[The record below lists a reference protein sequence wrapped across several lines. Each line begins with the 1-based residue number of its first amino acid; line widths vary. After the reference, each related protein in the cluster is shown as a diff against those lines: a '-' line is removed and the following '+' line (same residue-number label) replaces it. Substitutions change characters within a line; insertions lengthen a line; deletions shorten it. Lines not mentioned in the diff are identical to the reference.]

1 MRQMS
6 CFHTRS
12 VRHARALSRGVLKP
26 CISGTNEKKCLRKVR
41 KSSVTSTPAFSTRNA
56 FLFFCDVLALGT
68 RRHASSARTAIL
80 RFRAMLRPKVPHPL
94 RKSLIADRQIQHST
108 RHFAAPLAF
117 YAAAGGAAYGAD
129 PSDSAILRRTHA
141 RKRRNAHF
149 ECWLRCSDR
158 ASRRR
163 F

>member
-1 MRQMS
+1 MRPCEINLRGHAQQS
-6 CFHTRS
+6 SSYKSTFSTLETVRPC

-108 RHFAAPLAF
+108 RTHTRVFLPHASCLHI
-117 YAAAGGAAYGAD
+117 YGAH
-129 PSDSAILRRTHA
+129 R
-141 RKRRNAHF
+141 
-149 ECWLRCSDR
+149 
-158 ASRRR
+158 
-163 F
+163 

>member
-1 MRQMS
+1 MCDLIDFGPLQVRKWLFLLVPTCLWLS
-6 CFHTRS
+6 DENFYDPASVVFAHLPLINHTAQ
-12 VRHARALSRGVLKP
+12 VPTPARGVLKP

-108 RHFAAPLAF
+108 RHFAAPLPF
-117 YAAAGGAAYGAD
+117 YAASGGAA
-129 PSDSAILRRTHA
+129 
-141 RKRRNAHF
+141 
-149 ECWLRCSDR
+149 
-158 ASRRR
+158 
-163 F
+163 